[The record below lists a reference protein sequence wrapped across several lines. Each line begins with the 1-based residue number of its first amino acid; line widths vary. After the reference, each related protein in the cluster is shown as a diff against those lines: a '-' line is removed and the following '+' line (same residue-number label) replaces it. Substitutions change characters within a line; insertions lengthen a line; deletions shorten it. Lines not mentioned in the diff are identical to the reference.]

1 QIANRNQANR
11 STTTR
16 TKAAMDQDSS
26 SDEESIQI
34 IDSDEAIRVP
44 DTVKGCIEASKL
56 AVADYSKYASGIKEE
71 GIISVAII
79 ALIAVFPRLHGMFEK
94 YQQGEKSP
102 GRAWHGTKD
111 QNEALHIQGGDMK
124 ITKAVLALLYCLV
137 KKPTAHPTEQINK
150 RFGAA
155 YVMIKGPG
163 AVPAGVDIPP
173 ALDILKAVAWLSS
186 QSLDTQVI
194 SVVLSMKKLN
204 KTQDAIVQQ
213 VRLVASEAEM
223 TSFKSIE
230 EYLTSPPNASALLP
244 GVGREIAEYV
254 SLRDRL
260 KERHKDQYPMIKL
273 LRLPGH
279 DELVASKFPNLVA
292 VANENKRNR
301 DPTFVNFKERNSSRH
316 TTTEIRDAM
325 RRPLKRTHTCGDE
338 DLQAVV
344 KCFKISEEEA
354 KTSEQPVQDKLTALL
369 ERLTKS
375 LPGQG
380 PSSS

>member
-1 QIANRNQANR
+1 
-11 STTTR
+11 
-16 TKAAMDQDSS
+16 MDQDSS

-34 IDSDEAIRVP
+34 IDSSEAIRVP
-44 DTVKGCIEASKL
+44 DTIKACIESSKL
-56 AVADYSKYASGIKEE
+56 AVADYTKYASGIAEE
-71 GIISVAII
+71 GIVSVAVT
-79 ALIAVFPRLHGMFEK
+79 ALISVFPRLHSMFEK
-94 YQQGEKSP
+94 YHQQEKSP
-102 GRAWHGTKD
+102 GRNWHGTPE
-111 QNEALHIQGGDMK
+111 QNAAIHIPGGDMK

-173 ALDILKAVAWLSS
+173 ALDILKTVAWLSS

-194 SVVLSMKKLN
+194 SAVLSMKKLN
-204 KTQDAIVQQ
+204 KTQEAIVQQ

-273 LRLPGH
+273 LRLQGH

-354 KTSEQPVQDKLTALL
+354 KTAEQPVQDKLTALL
-369 ERLTKS
+369 ERLTRS

-380 PSSS
+380 PSTS